1 MRYTVTDIK
10 LIKKMV
16 NFSNIDDEICLSKR
30 LHKKQSHFCKII
42 DQVKIDSRCLRA
54 HLFCT
59 LFCSLAID
67 HAERVTEEDFP
78 SFPEEL
84 FHDTAYMVVQKNP
97 KIGKRAL
104 TYPDRIKQYVLN
116 SLDFDDEDTDWLQIM
131 ISAFLVTIEKFSST
145 DYSAQ

>member
-1 MRYTVTDIK
+1 MRYTVADIK

-16 NFSNIDDEICLSKR
+16 NYSNIDDEICLSKS
-30 LHKKQSHFCKII
+30 LHKKQPHFCKII
-42 DQVKIDSRCLRA
+42 DQVKIDSRCLEA

-84 FHDTAYMVVQKNP
+84 FHDTAYMVAQKNP
-97 KIGKRAL
+97 KIGKKAL
-104 TYPDRIKQYVLN
+104 AYPDRIKRYILN
-116 SLDFDDEDTDWLQIM
+116 SLDFDDADADWLKIM
-131 ISAFLVTIEKFSST
+131 ISAFLVTIENFSIT
-145 DYSAQ
+145 DYFAR